1 MAALLG
7 DKAESIPLGLE
18 DPRFVV
24 EGFVDEDEDYFSVRD
39 YSPNTMPTTSDLSD
53 PSLHPYVALSPAQKP
68 AEIVLESLKGVPNR
82 NAS

>member
-1 MAALLG
+1 MKTQL
-7 DKAESIPLGLE
+7 P
-18 DPRFVV
+18 PNCQRF